1 MSKNNPSV
9 LKVNPDQKV
18 KISINDK
25 RLREFSS
32 LLATGMNREEIQKE
46 MKIKK
51 ATYYKYHTA
60 IEQVVENFLLAM
72 VDYGLVLQ
80 FKDCLDRAL
89 KRREYYDLAISE
101 AVKMATKDPLVLIKC
116 LKAADENDTLISNYL
131 DNAKIVNQVM
141 KILHKKSVSD
151 IINDNKP
158 QLPYSF

>member
-9 LKVNPDQKV
+9 LKINPDQKV

-25 RLREFSS
+25 RLREFSR
-32 LLATGMNREEIQKE
+32 LLSTGMSREEIQKE
-46 MKIKK
+46 MKIKN
-51 ATYYKYHTA
+51 ATYYKYYAAT
-60 IEQVVENFLLAM
+60 EQVVENFLLAI

-80 FKDCLDRAL
+80 FMDCFDRVL
-89 KRREYYDLAISE
+89 KRREDHDLAISI
-101 AVKMATKDPLVLIKC
+101 ARKMATKDPLVLIKC

-131 DNAKIVNQVM
+131 DDAKIVNQVM